1 MNTTVIATFG
11 VIAVIVIVF
20 ILLLK
25 RKKVTQV
32 SKSVP
37 TDSPEP
43 TPIVQDTIYNPTVTK
58 RKPPVNP
65 QS

>member
-1 MNTTVIATFG
+1 MNTVVIVTLG

-25 RKKVTQV
+25 HKKVTQV

-37 TDSPEP
+37 NDSPKP
-43 TPIVQDTIYNPTVTK
+43 TPIVQDTIYNPTVIK
-58 RKPPVNP
+58 RKPPINP